1 MDSEARAQE
10 ILAEIESGMAFA
22 DAAAQYS
29 SCPSSQQ
36 GGDLGMFS
44 KGQMV
49 PEFEEAAFKM
59 AVGEVSEPVETQFG
73 FHIIKV
79 TDKQESGLL
88 SFEEV
93 RSNLLRNM
101 MAEKQGAIYQNHI
114 ADLKSKYN
122 VEVL

>member
-1 MDSEARAQE
+1 
-10 ILAEIESGMAFA
+10 
-22 DAAAQYS
+22 
-29 SCPSSQQ
+29 
-36 GGDLGMFS
+36 MFGE
-44 KGQMV
+44 GQMV

-79 TDKQESGLL
+79 TDKQESGIL

>member
-1 MDSEARAQE
+1 MAGTFSNDPGSARDGGS
-10 ILAEIESGMAFA
+10 LGWVTPGM
-22 DAAAQYS
+22 
-29 SCPSSQQ
+29 
-36 GGDLGMFS
+36 
-44 KGQMV
+44 MV